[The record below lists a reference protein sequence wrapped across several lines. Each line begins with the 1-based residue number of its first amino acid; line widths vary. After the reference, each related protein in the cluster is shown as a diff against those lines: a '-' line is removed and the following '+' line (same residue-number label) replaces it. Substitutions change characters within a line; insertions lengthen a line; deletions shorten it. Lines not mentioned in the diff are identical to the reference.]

1 MYVDGMLLIYNYIL
15 DNFPGLE
22 QKLSYQQLLRRTTDI
37 DSKEKMTL
45 IKEINLLKD
54 FNRVLI

>member
-15 DNFPGLE
+15 DNFPRLE

-37 DSKEKMTL
+37 DSKEKVTL
-45 IKEINLLKD
+45 LKDINLLKD